1 MSRVPTLTPFL
12 VVLNGSDVIAE
23 RDPRVRNRK
32 LWTLYDSQLRSYA
45 GARYVRSFEMRNG
58 KDLVDYYLFYATGH
72 ILGLE
77 KMKDAM
83 WKVDPSGLFQ
93 FSDATDPNQLTL
105 FGSEPDY
112 PFLESLLNQRF
123 FNCSPSYGEVKEFV
137 VAESAF
143 TESHGKY
150 VLRLMELGAS
160 LEVVSSSPR
169 RRRGTFADDSS
180 VLHFV
185 GKPDPPPVQSVL
197 GL

>member
-1 MSRVPTLTPFL
+1 M
-12 VVLNGSDVIAE
+12 
-23 RDPRVRNRK
+23 RNRK

-93 FSDATDPNQLTL
+93 FSDATDPNQPNCFSVPSLTIL
-105 FGSEPDY
+105 SW
-112 PFLESLLNQRF
+112 ESLLNQRF

-143 TESHGKY
+143 Y
-150 VLRLMELGAS
+150 
-160 LEVVSSSPR
+160 
-169 RRRGTFADDSS
+169 
-180 VLHFV
+180 
-185 GKPDPPPVQSVL
+185 
-197 GL
+197 